1 MVMTMVIVMAAVFTT
16 TVMLALVMVIVVV
29 VANGDGIDYG
39 DIAPDNIT
47 CVTVMGMVIM
57 TFIDCHLV
65 SVISVVN
72 IPKIRIVINV
82 LEQII
87 CTLPKQVQ

>member
-1 MVMTMVIVMAAVFTT
+1 MAMPMVIETAAVFTT
-16 TVMLALVMVIVVV
+16 TVMLVAVALVMVIVVV

-39 DIAPDNIT
+39 DVVPDNIT

-65 SVISVVN
+65 R
-72 IPKIRIVINV
+72 RIVFFFSN
-82 LEQII
+82 
-87 CTLPKQVQ
+87 